1 MSKRIAFAPLAA
13 IGLGFSLLAGSLV
26 APASA
31 HAEGEIRIAEQF
43 GIVYLLLNV
52 VRDQQLIE
60 KYGKQEGIEI
70 KVDWTQLSG
79 GAAVN
84 DALLSGSID
93 IAGAGVGPL
102 LTVWDR
108 TRGKQNVKAVASLGN
123 FPYYLLSNNPNVK
136 TIADFTEQDRIAVP
150 AVGVSVQSRLLQY
163 AAAKQWGDKDF
174 NRLDKYTLA
183 VPHPDATAALIAG
196 GTELTGHFSNPP
208 FQDQALQNP
217 NVHVV
222 LNSYD
227 VLGPNSPTVL
237 FATEKF
243 RDENPKTYKA
253 FVEALTEAAEFAQ
266 KDKGAAADTYL
277 RVTKA
282 KIDRAT
288 LLKII
293 DNPQIE
299 FTVSPKNTYPLAEFL
314 YRVGAIKNK
323 PASWEDYFFQDA
335 KPLQGELIVMNA
347 LLQGHAASNPTST
360 GTALLSVDNVSLE
373 YRTPQRVVRA
383 THQVSFEVD
392 PADRFV
398 LLGPSGCGKS
408 TLLKAIGGF
417 ITPCEGEIRL
427 QGQTVSAPGPDRI
440 VVFQEFDQLPPWK
453 TVKQNVM
460 FALLASG
467 TLKRREAEER
477 ALHYLD
483 KVGLAAFADAYP
495 HTLSGGMKA
504 RVAIARALAMQPK
517 ILLMDEPFAALDA
530 LTRRKMQ
537 EELLL
542 LWEEVRFTLLFVT
555 HSIEEALV
563 VGNRILL
570 LSPHPGRVR
579 AEIHSHQ
586 YDLHSLGG
594 VGFQHTARRI
604 HRLLFDESQSPEIE
618 RELDF
623 TDIRIAY

>member
-1 MSKRIAFAPLAA
+1 
-13 IGLGFSLLAGSLV
+13 
-26 APASA
+26 
-31 HAEGEIRIAEQF
+31 
-43 GIVYLLLNV
+43 
-52 VRDQQLIE
+52 
-60 KYGKQEGIEI
+60 
-70 KVDWTQLSG
+70 
-79 GAAVN
+79 
-84 DALLSGSID
+84 
-93 IAGAGVGPL
+93 
-102 LTVWDR
+102 
-108 TRGKQNVKAVASLGN
+108 
-123 FPYYLLSNNPNVK
+123 
-136 TIADFTEQDRIAVP
+136 
-150 AVGVSVQSRLLQY
+150 
-163 AAAKQWGDKDF
+163 
-174 NRLDKYTLA
+174 
-183 VPHPDATAALIAG
+183 
-196 GTELTGHFSNPP
+196 
-208 FQDQALQNP
+208 
-217 NVHVV
+217 
-222 LNSYD
+222 
-227 VLGPNSPTVL
+227 
-237 FATEKF
+237 
-243 RDENPKTYKA
+243 
-253 FVEALTEAAEFAQ
+253 
-266 KDKGAAADTYL
+266 
-277 RVTKA
+277 
-282 KIDRAT
+282 
-288 LLKII
+288 
-293 DNPQIE
+293 
-299 FTVSPKNTYPLAEFL
+299 
-314 YRVGAIKNK
+314 
-323 PASWEDYFFQDA
+323 
-335 KPLQGELIVMNA
+335 MNA
-347 LLQGHAASNPTST
+347 LLQGHAASNHTRT
-360 GTALLSVDNVSLE
+360 DTVLLSVDNVSLE
-373 YRTPQRVVRA
+373 YRSPQRVVRA

-392 PADRFV
+392 PGDRFV

-427 QGQTVSAPGPDRI
+427 QGQAVSAPGPDRI

-483 KVGLAAFADAYP
+483 KVGLVAFADAYP

-586 YDLHSLGG
+586 YDLQSLGG

-604 HRLLFDESQSPEIE
+604 HRLLFDESQSLDTE

-623 TDIRIAY
+623 ADIRIAY